1 MNYHVPKPAIELA
14 DEISLG
20 DLFRIT
26 EDETNQMGLIR
37 ALSYC
42 RTHLMQKRG
51 KSDAEKNLLLDL
63 IELSNE
69 IGQDRFDKAFEKSR
83 ERLAARKTPS
93 LPVAARAINPDRRKA
108 EVLGVSRVRR

>member
-1 MNYHVPKPAIELA
+1 MTFQLPDSAIDLA

-26 EDETNQMGLIR
+26 DDENNQRSLVR

-51 KSDAEKNLLLDL
+51 KSDTEKNLLLDL
-63 IELSNE
+63 IELCNE
-69 IGQDRFDKAFEKSR
+69 IGQERFDKAFEKSR

-93 LPVAARAINPDRRKA
+93 LPIAAKAINPNRR
-108 EVLGVSRVRR
+108 RPDIVRLQRAAR

>member
-1 MNYHVPKPAIELA
+1 MNFPVPKHAIDLA

-26 EDETNQMGLIR
+26 EDETNRLGLIR

-63 IELSNE
+63 IELCNE

-83 ERLAARKTPS
+83 ERLASRKSPA
-93 LPVAARAINPDRRKA
+93 LPIPAKAINTNRRRA
-108 EVLGVSRVRR
+108 DIVRLQRTGR

>member
-1 MNYHVPKPAIELA
+1 MNFQVPKPAIDLA

-26 EDETNQMGLIR
+26 EDETNRLGLIR
-37 ALSYC
+37 SLSYC

-51 KSDAEKNLLLDL
+51 KSDTEKNLLLDL
-63 IELSNE
+63 IELCNE
-69 IGQDRFDKAFEKSR
+69 IGQERFDKAFEKSR

-93 LPVAARAINPDRRKA
+93 LPIPARAINPDRRKA
-108 EVLGVSRVRR
+108 EVLGISRVRR